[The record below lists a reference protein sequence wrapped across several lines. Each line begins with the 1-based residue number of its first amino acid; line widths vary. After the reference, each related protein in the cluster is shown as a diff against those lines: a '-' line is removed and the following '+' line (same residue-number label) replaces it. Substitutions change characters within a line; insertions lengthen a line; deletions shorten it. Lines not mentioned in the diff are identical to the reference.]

1 MSRAIEMKK
10 VIYITIAL
18 SILSGCVTNP
28 PIPDVEHRFD
38 GIWHAYIVP
47 IREEDMTGWC
57 IKEGDFAITVN
68 KSSFAGLNSNYE
80 YAVVRGPGIATL
92 IGDVSSNGLVTGDV
106 LGDYM
111 GASKW
116 FAIMDNNAVGVGLM
130 STDYACTYK
139 IVVSRKNSLYPIKH
153 LKFHKLLR
161 EKKSNIST
169 IYNSDIQTLED
180 VVNTVKA
187 MMVSGEIDFVQ
198 NSDSMKTVSGLINS
212 FGLSQEERSSIKRQ
226 MPKATS
232 NKHEKLPVNEIKTR
246 NADDIRSRL
255 QHLKKLRDEGLI
267 SSDVYK
273 EQQNSI
279 LSD

>member
-1 MSRAIEMKK
+1 MKK
-10 VIYITIAL
+10 VIYVAIAL
-18 SILSGCVTNP
+18 LILSGCVTNP
-28 PIPDVEHRFD
+28 PIPDVEHKFD

-57 IKEGDFAITVN
+57 IKEDDFAITVN
-68 KSSFAGLNSNYE
+68 KSSFSGLNSNYE
-80 YAVVRGPGIATL
+80 YAASRGPGVVTL
-92 IGDVSSNGLVTGDV
+92 VGDVLPNGLVTGDV

-111 GASKW
+111 GTSKW

-169 IYNSDIQTLED
+169 VYNSDIQSLDD
-180 VVNTVKA
+180 VIDAVKA
-187 MMVSGEIDFVQ
+187 MIASGKINFAQ
-198 NSDSMKTVSGLINS
+198 NGNSNSMLTVSRLVDS
-212 FGLSQEERSSIKRQ
+212 FGLSKEERSKIKRN
-226 MPKATS
+226 MPKVLS
-232 NKHEKLPVNEIKTR
+232 DKRVVEEREIGNTDGVR
-246 NADDIRSRL
+246 RRL
-255 QHLKKLRDEGLI
+255 QHLKKLMDEGLI

-273 EQQNSI
+273 EQQNAI

>member
-1 MSRAIEMKK
+1 MSRTIEMKK
-10 VIYITIAL
+10 VIYVAIAL
-18 SILSGCVTNP
+18 LILSGCVTNP
-28 PIPDVEHRFD
+28 PIPDVEHKFD

-57 IKEGDFAITVN
+57 IKEDDFAITVN
-68 KSSFAGLNSNYE
+68 KSSFSGLNSNYE
-80 YAVVRGPGIATL
+80 YAASRGPGVVTL
-92 IGDVSSNGLVTGDV
+92 VGDVLPNGLVTGDV

-111 GASKW
+111 GTSKW

-169 IYNSDIQTLED
+169 VYNSDIQSLDD
-180 VVNTVKA
+180 VIDAVKA
-187 MMVSGEIDFVQ
+187 MIASGKINFAQ
-198 NSDSMKTVSGLINS
+198 NGNSNSMLTVSRLVDS
-212 FGLSQEERSSIKRQ
+212 FGLSKEERSKIKRN
-226 MPKATS
+226 MPKVLS
-232 NKHEKLPVNEIKTR
+232 DKRVVEEREIGNTDGVR
-246 NADDIRSRL
+246 RRL
-255 QHLKKLRDEGLI
+255 QHLKKLMDEGLI

-273 EQQNSI
+273 EQQNAI